1 MNPSKEQLIDAL
13 YHEYVWLC
21 HDDFEPGVD
30 IEPED
35 YLTMLKDMTY
45 DELVEET
52 CTDDI
57 YHISEFMEA
66 WGWQQHINLSLFH
79 RSFGF
84 YTGAH
89 VYSLH

>member
-1 MNPSKEQLIDAL
+1 MNVTREQLIEAL
-13 YHEYVWLC
+13 YNEYVFLC

-30 IEPED
+30 IDPED

-45 DELVEET
+45 DELVDET
-52 CTDDI
+52 CTDDT
-57 YHISEFMEA
+57 YHLSEYMEA
-66 WGWQQHINLSLFH
+66 WGWQEPINLSSLVH
-79 RSFGF
+79 LFGF